1 MIDVPAAITALASLV
16 AAFGVILGAYWAYR
30 AKDRAAAA
38 ARIASESQ
46 NEIIRVGTDVYEL
59 GKRVD
64 GRLTELLDA
73 AAAKGV
79 TDAALAR
86 AEGKAEGEQKQRDR
100 QAPAEHGGGQ

>member
-1 MIDVPAAITALASLV
+1 MLPVIDIPATITAIGAVV
-16 AAFGVILGAYWAYR
+16 AAVGVILTAWWAYR
-30 AKDRAAAA
+30 AKTQ
-38 ARIASESQ
+38 ASEATAQ
-46 NEIIRVGTDVYEL
+46 ITVVGKDVYEL

-86 AEGKAEGEQKQRDR
+86 AEGQAEGEQKQRDR
-100 QAPAEHGGGQ
+100 QAPPENGK